1 MIGITEEKKYI
12 VFTGALLLAIGST
25 ALLLCGFMSLG
36 ILGLVITGPMG
47 FYTNMIIQKEKENTN
62 AYMFKWDNTSK
73 QGN

>member
-1 MIGITEEKKYI
+1 
-12 VFTGALLLAIGST
+12 
-25 ALLLCGFMSLG
+25 
-36 ILGLVITGPMG
+36 LVITGPMG